1 MLGVGAGSFDKGGE
15 YPVVDALGGGEAGG
29 VDLADL
35 AADGRELLRGALARL
50 PARVEG
56 QPVEFLYAEQSG
68 VVRVVAVLGGEVR
81 LAEPRELS
89 RGGHLGAGHDLSR
102 ESGAP
107 LPRKAR

>member
-1 MLGVGAGSFDKGGE
+1 MLGVGAGAFDEGGE
-15 YPVVDALGGGEAGG
+15 HPVVDALGAGEAGG

-56 QPVEFLYAEQSG
+56 QPVEFLHAEQGG

-81 LAEPRELS
+81 LAEPREFS
-89 RGGHLGAGHDLSR
+89 RGRGVGVSHGLS
-102 ESGAP
+102 
-107 LPRKAR
+107 